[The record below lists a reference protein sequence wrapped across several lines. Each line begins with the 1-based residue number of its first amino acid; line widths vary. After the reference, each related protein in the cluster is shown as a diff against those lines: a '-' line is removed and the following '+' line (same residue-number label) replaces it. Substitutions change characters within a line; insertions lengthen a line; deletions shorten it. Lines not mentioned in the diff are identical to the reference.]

1 MNRKVIG
8 YLNSDDLAQLQKAEQ
23 DFINFAVLAMQSL
36 ISCKHYEDNIAIA
49 KRQIE
54 ELEALV
60 IKHEGE
66 LDRLSKTKQRITLQ
80 AEKVISD
87 HKQFIET
94 LQQKFTPDSLTT
106 PSDIDFDVATGEAWI
121 SLPNQETQQVDSK

>member
-8 YLNSDDLAQLQKAEQ
+8 RLNSDDLTQLQKAEQ

-36 ISCKHYEDNIAIA
+36 ISCKYHEDNIATA

-66 LDRLSKTKQRITLQ
+66 SNRLSKDTQRITLQ

-87 HKQFIET
+87 HKQFIEA

-106 PSDIDFDVATGEAWI
+106 PSDIEFDITTGEAWI
-121 SLPNQETQQVDSK
+121 PLPDQEAQQVDSK